1 MVQCTSIN
9 KTSVSQKKKNNHPIL
24 KELTEEGGE
33 ISQEAET
40 AEEYF

>member
-1 MVQCTSIN
+1 MHIHQQNFCIT
-9 KTSVSQKKKNNHPIL
+9 QKKNNHPIL
-24 KELTEEGGE
+24 KELTEEGEE